1 MTLIAGLGV
10 GFCFGWLLE
19 KAGLARYDR
28 IVNVYRL
35 RDLAVLKFLLS
46 GLVVGAFGITAL
58 VSFGVAGPIPVPST
72 FLVGNLG
79 GGLLFGVGMAL
90 SGFCPGTI
98 AAGVGEGRLDYLIP
112 GSLGLVA
119 GALAFGGVY
128 RWLVPLIARPAQAG
142 LTIPAELGVHTW
154 LLIALLSEFTAILF
168 YALERHASG
177 GPQ

>member
-1 MTLIAGLGV
+1 MTLAAGLGV

-46 GLVVGAFGITAL
+46 GLVVGAFGIRAL
-58 VSFGVAGPIPVPST
+58 VAFGAAVSVPVPST
-72 FLVGNLG
+72 FLVGNFG

-112 GSLGLVA
+112 GSLGLFA

-128 RWLVPLIARPAQAG
+128 RWLVPLVAHGAQVG
-142 LTIPAELGVHTW
+142 LTLPNSLGVDTW
-154 LLIALLSEFTAILF
+154 LVIALLAEVALILF
-168 YALERHASG
+168 YALERHVASRR
-177 GPQ
+177 